1 MFYSGI
7 ILYSGILLTALVI
20 SLLSYR
26 AVNFRNALI
35 KAALYHYFM
44 NHTKAEKETRVK
56 DTSPPSVAY
65 GMAIGK
71 FQKMNDDPEDQAF
84 CIDVLKHQ
92 VEAFGGQTEMLRA
105 ARRRHFPK

>member
-20 SLLSYR
+20 SLFSYR
-26 AVNFRNALI
+26 AVHFRNALI

-44 NHTKAEKETRVK
+44 NYSKAESENCVK
-56 DTSPPSVAY
+56 GASLPSVAY
-65 GMAIGK
+65 GLAIGK
-71 FQKMNDDPEDQAF
+71 FQKMNEGRDDHNF
-84 CIDVLKHQ
+84 CVEVLNHQ
-92 VEAFGGQTEMLRA
+92 VKTFGGRNAMLLA